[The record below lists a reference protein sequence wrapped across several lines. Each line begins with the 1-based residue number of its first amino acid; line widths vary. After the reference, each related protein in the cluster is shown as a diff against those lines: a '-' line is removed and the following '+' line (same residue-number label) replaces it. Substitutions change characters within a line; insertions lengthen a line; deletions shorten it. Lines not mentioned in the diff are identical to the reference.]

1 MYAATATISVAI
13 EKLKKFPGGV
23 EEPLL
28 IEAQSELEIALNLL
42 EYRWKI
48 WNSIFW
54 KRSNAA
60 SKRSVRAKL
69 DGLAFD
75 ALTGVINAGKLLNR
89 YVGMVGIL
97 AENALLWS
105 EIIHCLH
112 NAYRWISS
120 DYYYDCLCKQLK
132 LSITLEST

>member
-13 EKLKKFPGGV
+13 EKLKKFPGGIG
-23 EEPLL
+23 ESLL
-28 IEAQSELEIALNLL
+28 IQAQSELEIARNLL
-42 EYRWKI
+42 ESRWQI

-60 SKRSVRAKL
+60 TKRSVRVKL
-69 DGLAFD
+69 EGLAFD

-89 YVGMVGIL
+89 YIDTIGIL
-97 AENALLWS
+97 DENVSLWS
-105 EIIHCLH
+105 KIISCLH

-120 DYYYDCLCKQLK
+120 DYYYDCLCKQLR
-132 LSITLEST
+132 LSIALEST